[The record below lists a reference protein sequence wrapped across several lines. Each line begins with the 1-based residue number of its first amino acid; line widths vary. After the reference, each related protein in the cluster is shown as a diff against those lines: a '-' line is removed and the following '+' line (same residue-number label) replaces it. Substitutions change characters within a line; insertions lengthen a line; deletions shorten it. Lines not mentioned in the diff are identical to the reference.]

1 MTTGSATEQLHH
13 YAGLH
18 SYHLHLARSTVGRVL
33 NRYHMPLG
41 SAEVL
46 VESKT
51 ASLGRAELEG

>member
-1 MTTGSATEQLHH
+1 MKDFSPSERVFATSALC
-13 YAGLH
+13 
-18 SYHLHLARSTVGRVL
+18 VVMRVL
-33 NRYHMPLG
+33 SPSIMEGRLVDVRVLAG

>member
-1 MTTGSATEQLHH
+1 MGRLLE
-13 YAGLH
+13 
-18 SYHLHLARSTVGRVL
+18 ARALRL
-33 NRYHMPLG
+33 QREDG